1 VATDRVEPGE
11 LLVVPS
17 EDERRDPRADR
28 AALAALAAAT
38 GGQVFDTPDALL
50 AALPRD
56 LGRAESTTAER
67 GLWDTWWALALV
79 ITLLGLDWAIRRRN
93 RLP

>member
-1 VATDRVEPGE
+1 
-11 LLVVPS
+11 
-17 EDERRDPRADR
+17 
-28 AALAALAAAT
+28 LAALAATT
-38 GGQVFDTPDALL
+38 GGQVFDSVEALL

-67 GLWDTWWALALV
+67 GLWDTWWALAVV
-79 ITLLGLDWAIRRRN
+79 IVLLGADWAIRRRN